1 MMKNLL
7 CSLFICIPFLLAAQ
21 LKNEVNPNG
30 TNRYFYPNG
39 RVSSEGIMRD
49 GKPDGYWKT
58 YYENGKLKS
67 EGNRKD
73 FQLDSLWRFYTED
86 GKPSLEF
93 SYKGGKKN
101 GYKKT
106 FTKQGKVDSEEL
118 YSDDVKQ
125 GFSNSYYKEGPLWKK
140 IPFVK
145 GREEG
150 IAYEYAP
157 DGTIITLI
165 EFKAGFIRSQ
175 DKINRKDAAGLKQGT
190 WKAFYSEGKIKSEG
204 HYTDDLMNGYFKE
217 YDEKGNLTNTQ
228 KYEFGKLITNAP
240 ELAKLDVEVDY
251 HPNGTRKFVGNFK
264 NGVPEGVAR
273 EYDTAGHVVNS
284 QIYQDGI
291 LVGQGIYDVGG
302 YEQGP
307 WKEYHLNGALK
318 AEGEYLNGKKIGP
331 WIFYHTNGK
340 LEQKGKYDKKGQ
352 PQGEWKWYY
361 EDTRILREETYIDG
375 LANGTMTEYSDDSIQ
390 KTITKG
396 DLVDGLKEGP
406 WFFEMTDYRE
416 AGTYKA
422 DKREGPWK
430 HMYTT
435 NGKIRFEGNYTD
447 GQPDG
452 KHIYYYENGNIR
464 EEGKYIFGR
473 KEGDWKYF
481 DEEGMLIL
489 TITYKD
495 DVEVKFDGMKIKL
508 DAPSKSG
515 TPSPSQ
521 NQ

>member
-1 MMKNLL
+1 MM
-7 CSLFICIPFLLAAQ
+7 S
-21 LKNEVNPNG
+21 VV
-30 TNRYFYPNG
+30 TNR
-39 RVSSEGIMRD
+39 
-49 GKPDGYWKT
+49 
-58 YYENGKLKS
+58 
-67 EGNRKD
+67 
-73 FQLDSLWRFYTED
+73 
-86 GKPSLEF
+86 
-93 SYKGGKKN
+93 
-101 GYKKT
+101 
-106 FTKQGKVDSEEL
+106 
-118 YSDDVKQ
+118 
-125 GFSNSYYKEGPLWKK
+125 
-140 IPFVK
+140 
-145 GREEG
+145 
-150 IAYEYAP
+150 
-157 DGTIITLI
+157 
-165 EFKAGFIRSQ
+165 
-175 DKINRKDAAGLKQGT
+175 
-190 WKAFYSEGKIKSEG
+190 G
-204 HYTDDLMNGYFKE
+204 H
-217 YDEKGNLTNTQ
+217 
-228 KYEFGKLITNAP
+228 
-240 ELAKLDVEVDY
+240 
-251 HPNGTRKFVGNFK
+251 
-264 NGVPEGVAR
+264 
-273 EYDTAGHVVNS
+273 
-284 QIYQDGI
+284 
-291 LVGQGIYDVGG
+291 
-302 YEQGP
+302 
-307 WKEYHLNGALK
+307 EYHLNGALK